1 MATTETKIFV
11 TVLGNK
17 VFGCYK
23 ITGDGSET
31 DFVAPIGAVD
41 AAWFQRLDDT
51 ETSELLSWS
60 GSTITFGAA
69 PANTKYIY
77 IFFLGSA

>member
-1 MATTETKIFV
+1 MAFTETEIFV
-11 TVLGNK
+11 TPVGNK

-23 ITGDGSET
+23 LTGDGSDT
-31 DFVAPIGAVD
+31 TFDAPLGTVD

-60 GSTITFGAA
+60 GNTITFGAA
-69 PANTKYIY
+69 PANGKYIY